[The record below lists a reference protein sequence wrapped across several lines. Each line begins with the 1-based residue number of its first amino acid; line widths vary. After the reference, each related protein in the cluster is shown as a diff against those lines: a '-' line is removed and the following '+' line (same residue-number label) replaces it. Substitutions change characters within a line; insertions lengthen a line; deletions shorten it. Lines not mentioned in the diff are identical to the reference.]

1 MGQIKWEMLIK
12 SEEKNPGPVEV
23 DGGEL
28 PLGASK
34 GRISTKMSVLKCN
47 RIIDWEYFCSNVFL
61 H

>member
-1 MGQIKWEMLIK
+1 MLIK

-47 RIIDWEYFCSNVFL
+47 RIID
-61 H
+61 